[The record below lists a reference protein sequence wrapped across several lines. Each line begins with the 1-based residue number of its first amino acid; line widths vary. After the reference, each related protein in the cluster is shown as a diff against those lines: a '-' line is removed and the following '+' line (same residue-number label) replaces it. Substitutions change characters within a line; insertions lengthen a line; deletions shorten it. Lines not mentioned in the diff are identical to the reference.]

1 MWETRSN
8 MITRIDNF
16 IRDEVEEYGDRLFA
30 AVLLVISLI
39 IRIVLVPKTNWS
51 PDYLSCLEP
60 WVEEYRALG
69 FVKGL
74 GTAIGNYYIPYNIV
88 LALASLVPVRACY
101 PLAAVSCVFEYL
113 MVLYA
118 GKILAWLGK
127 KEQGAADMRRVLFAA
142 MLILY
147 LPPVILN
154 GAFWKQCDAI
164 YSAFALMA
172 FYELL
177 REKYYRSFWLLS
189 LAFVFKLQVILIL
202 PVFLIAYFCGK
213 KYSILLWLRLPVTYL
228 EAGLPALLCGRSARD
243 VYGIYFRQSDQYHY
257 MFMNTGGLYRLLRS
271 DYSALSQ
278 AAVFATMGFLV
289 FMFAYIYN
297 RREKVGDRELFL
309 TAAVTS
315 YGCFLFLPAMHERYD
330 YLAVVLATLYYA
342 YYDRKKLY
350 IPAAIVIVTSVMYH
364 AYLFGGNTLPE
375 EAYAIICLAAFAMMV
390 MELVR
395 LLGAKKGEVENA
407 DKDK

>member
-1 MWETRSN
+1 MT
-8 MITRIDNF
+8 TRIDRY
-16 IRDEVEEYGDRLFA
+16 IREGVERYGDRLFVA
-30 AVLLVISLI
+30 ALLLISAVIRVVLA
-39 IRIVLVPKTNWS
+39 PKTDWS
-51 PDYLSCLEP
+51 PDYYSCIEP
-60 WVEEYRALG
+60 WVEEYRNVG
-69 FVKGL
+69 VINGL
-74 GTAIGNYYIPYNIV
+74 GTQIGNYYIPYNII
-88 LALASLVPVRACY
+88 LALASLVPAKACY
-101 PLAAVSCVFEYL
+101 PIAAVSCVFEYL

-118 GKILAWLGK
+118 GKILVWLGK
-127 KEQGAADMRRVLFAA
+127 REGEADMRRVFFAV
-142 MLILY
+142 MLLLY
-147 LPPVILN
+147 IPPVILN

-213 KYSILLWLRLPVTYL
+213 KYSIFLWLRLPVTYL
-228 EAGLPALLCGRSARD
+228 EAGLPALLCGRSAKD
-243 VYGIYFRQSDQYHY
+243 VYSIYFRQSDQYHY

-271 DYSALSQ
+271 DYSALST

-289 FMFAYIYN
+289 FVFAYVYN
-297 RREKVGDRELFL
+297 RRENVGDRELFL
-309 TAAVTS
+309 VAAVTA

-330 YLAVVLATLYYA
+330 YLAIVLATLYYA

-350 IPAAIVIVTSVMYH
+350 IPAAIVTVTSVMYH

-375 EAYAIICLAAFAMMV
+375 EAYAVICLAAFCAMV

-395 LLGAKKGEVENA
+395 LLGEKKGEVEDA